1 MKYVSVDKSQ
11 RLNLMEFK
19 CMSCNTQKQKHNSSI
34 LDLTLK
40 IEAVIS
46 ETPKGVRDRIPII
59 FQWDLCP

>member
-1 MKYVSVDKSQ
+1 
-11 RLNLMEFK
+11 MEFK
-19 CMSCNTQKQKHNSSI
+19 CMSCNPLKEKHNSSI

-46 ETPKGVRDRIPII
+46 ATPKGVREKIPII